1 MLSSHVVPLIFHDSV
16 VGLGQWFCRLQYEGP
31 TFDAVVVKVVV
42 VVALS
47 SLERILGECSTI
59 HSRPLLF
66 FFFLKRRFARAHL
79 FHSLCQ
85 DQSTVAQRA

>member
-66 FFFLKRRFARAHL
+66 FFFFKAEICSRTLIPL
-79 FHSLCQ
+79 FLGKN
-85 DQSTVAQRA
+85 